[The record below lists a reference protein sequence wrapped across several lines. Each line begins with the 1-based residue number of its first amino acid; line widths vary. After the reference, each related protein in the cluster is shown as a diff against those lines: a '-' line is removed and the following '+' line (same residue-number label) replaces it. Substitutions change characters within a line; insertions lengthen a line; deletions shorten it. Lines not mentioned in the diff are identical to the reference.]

1 MSRLAA
7 LPFDLEDPNQRSEYF
22 RVIMSRKKLRLEDVS
37 EGVQMSKSIVSAA
50 LNGKKQSRK
59 LVRAIATYLELDPDM
74 FYPEKFGATQS
85 RE

>member
-1 MSRLAA
+1 MLAA
-7 LPFDLEDPNQRSEYF
+7 LPFDLSDPDHRAEYF
-22 RVIMSRKKLRLEDVS
+22 RVVMSRKKLRLEDVAD
-37 EGVQMSKSIVSAA
+37 GIQMSKSIVSAA

-74 FYPEKFGATQS
+74 FFAEKPNQTPR